1 MAARATGETITAAGA
16 GGLSGPVSDFPLP
29 PSVLKNLSDR
39 AFEKRR
45 VGAQEVEKIVRRLR
59 ETNSNDAIRR
69 VLQVLASEFA
79 CNVNSNN
86 RKGGLIGLASCAIGL
101 TTQISDHLDLVV
113 LPVLK
118 NFTDQEPRVRYYA
131 CESLFNIVKICRG
144 AILLYFND
152 VFVGVCRLIA
162 DLDAEVKN
170 GAALFDR
177 LLREIVMEAAASVG
191 PSGASAADSG
201 SDVARRVVP
210 LLRAHMGVFNPYV
223 RQLLVGWISALD
235 SVPGVDMLDHLGEL
249 LEGLFDMLSDGNRE
263 VRLRRGFVLHCGADI
278 ILTPPLL
285 PLRIFER
292 CGTLLIQRCLVF
304 WLRLRAW
311 QGKSL

>member
-1 MAARATGETITAAGA
+1 MASTRSVDAAA
-16 GGLSGPVSDFPLP
+16 AAPVLADSFPLP
-29 PSVLKNLSDR
+29 PAVLKNLSDR

-45 VGAQEVEKIVRRLR
+45 AGAQEVEKIMRRLR
-59 ETNSNDAIRR
+59 ETDSRDAIRR
-69 VLQVLASEFA
+69 VLQLLGTDFA

-86 RKGGLIGLASCAIGL
+86 RKGGLIGLASCAVGL

-113 LPVLK
+113 PPVLK

-131 CESLFNIVKICRG
+131 CESLFNIVKICRST
-144 AILLYFND
+144 ILAYFND

-162 DLDAEVKN
+162 DADAEVKN

-191 PSGASAADSG
+191 PSGAGDDSG
-201 SDVARRVVP
+201 SDVTRRVVP

-263 VRLRRGFVLHCGADI
+263 VRASAALPPHCDDPRGRPVA
-278 ILTPPLL
+278 
-285 PLRIFER
+285 
-292 CGTLLIQRCLVF
+292 
-304 WLRLRAW
+304 
-311 QGKSL
+311 

>member
-1 MAARATGETITAAGA
+1 MATTRSVDASASPAAPA
-16 GGLSGPVSDFPLP
+16 LADSFPLP
-29 PSVLKNLSDR
+29 PPVLKNLSDR

-45 VGAQEVEKIVRRLR
+45 AGAQEVEKIMRRLR
-59 ETNSNDAIRR
+59 ETDSRDAIRR
-69 VLQVLASEFA
+69 VLQLLGTDFA

-86 RKGGLIGLASCAIGL
+86 RKGGLIGLASCAVGL

-113 LPVLK
+113 PPVLK

-131 CESLFNIVKICRG
+131 CESLFNIVKICRST
-144 AILLYFND
+144 ILAYFND

-162 DLDAEVKN
+162 DTDAEVKN

-191 PSGASAADSG
+191 PSASGSGDDSG
-201 SDVARRVVP
+201 SDVTRRVVP

-263 VRLRRGFVLHCGADI
+263 VRLRSPLRFLHCLAFYI
-278 ILTPPLL
+278 ITTLPPPPPPLHL
-285 PLRIFER
+285 HRFVTRHILR
-292 CGTLLIQRCLVF
+292 
-304 WLRLRAW
+304 
-311 QGKSL
+311 SLDF